1 MGWGEQSWSGRYF
14 VPGTADTLSWKL
26 LSILKSVI
34 PSFENQFSYQISKNN
49 KKQNNNDDTTLLEL
63 YEALH
68 AYHYHLCLHH
78 VVGTLIHVP

>member
-1 MGWGEQSWSGRYF
+1 MG
-14 VPGTADTLSWKL
+14 ADDEVDVISFLTIRQSWKL